1 LQEIQL
7 HLPRLYDGLLTIERA
22 LETDRYEAVLSEV
35 YPGLPNISIDYGVM
49 EKTKRPV
56 YVLPGAFGW
65 SDVGSWEALYQ
76 LRQNE
81 QDAHGNLIE
90 GNGLVLETSRALIYS
105 RTERLI
111 ATLGLTDILI
121 VDTPDALLVA
131 DLHRS
136 QEVRQFVEKLRSE
149 DRKEHL

>member
-1 LQEIQL
+1 LGTGE
-7 HLPRLYDGLLTIERA
+7 
-22 LETDRYEAVLSEV
+22 YEAVLNEV
-35 YPGLPNISIDYGVM
+35 YPGLPDVSIDYGVM

-56 YVLPGAFGW
+56 SVLPGTFGW

-81 QDAHGNLIE
+81 QDAQGNLID
-90 GNGLVLETSRALIYS
+90 GNGLVLETSRTLIYS

-136 QEVRQFVEKLRSE
+136 QEVRRFVEELRSK
-149 DRKEHL
+149 DRKEFL